1 VDLNKLTLGDKI
13 LGGAGI
19 LLFLDLLLFPWH
31 SVDLGIVS
39 IDRQATESPNGF
51 WGILALLLTIVI
63 VAAIVVRRLTTVKM
77 PDLPIGW
84 NQALFY
90 GAIAV
95 LVVLFIKL
103 IAETSELGFGAWL
116 GLLLAAAM
124 VYGGF
129 VLSKEADGTPGHGH
143 GYGGAAP
150 PPPPPPPQA

>member
-13 LGGAGI
+13 LGAAGI

-31 SVDLGIVS
+31 SVDLGIVT
-39 IDRQATESPNGF
+39 INRQATESPNGF
-51 WGILALLLTIVI
+51 WGVLALLLTIVI
-63 VAAIVVRRLTTVKM
+63 VAAIVLRRLTTVNL
-77 PDLPIGW
+77 PDLPISW

-95 LVVLFIKL
+95 LVLLFIKL
-103 IAETSELGFGAWL
+103 ISETSELGFGAWL

-129 VLSKEADGTPGHGH
+129 VLSKEADGG
-143 GYGGAAP
+143 GYTP
-150 PPPPPPPQA
+150 PPPPMA

>member
-1 VDLNKLTLGDKI
+1 MDLNKLTLGDKI

-31 SVDLGIVS
+31 SVDLGI
-39 IDRQATESPNGF
+39 ITINRQATESPNGF
-51 WGILALLLTIVI
+51 WGVLALLLTIAIVAVI
-63 VAAIVVRRLTTVKM
+63 VLRRLTTVKL
-77 PDLPIGW
+77 PDLPMDW

-95 LVVLFIKL
+95 LVLLFIKL
-103 IAETSELGFGAWL
+103 ISETSELGFGAWL

-129 VLSKEADGTPGHGH
+129 VLSKETEAG
-143 GYGGAAP
+143 GYGDTGFGTP
-150 PPPPPPPQA
+150 PPPPTA

>member
-1 VDLNKLTLGDKI
+1 MDLNKLTMGDKI

-31 SVDLGIVS
+31 SVDLGI
-39 IDRQATESPNGF
+39 ITINRQATESPNGF
-51 WGILALLLTIVI
+51 WGVLALLLTIVI
-63 VAAIVVRRLTTVKM
+63 VAAIVVRRLTAAKL
-77 PDLPIGW
+77 PELPIGW

-95 LVVLFIKL
+95 LILLFIKL
-103 IAETSELGFGAWL
+103 ISETSELGFGAWL

-129 VLSKEADGTPGHGH
+129 VLSKEPDTGVAGPGPL
-143 GYGGAAP
+143 A
-150 PPPPPPPQA
+150 

>member
-1 VDLNKLTLGDKI
+1 MDLNKLTLGDKI

-31 SVDLGIVS
+31 SVDLGIQT
-39 IDRQATESPNGF
+39 INLQATESPNGF
-51 WGILALLLTIVI
+51 WGVLALLLTIVV
-63 VAAIVVRRLTTVKM
+63 VAAIILRRLTSVKL
-77 PDLPIGW
+77 PELPISW

-95 LVVLFIKL
+95 LVLLFIKL
-103 IAETSELGFGAWL
+103 ISETSELGFGAWL

-129 VLSKEADGTPGHGH
+129 VVSKESDGPASGPL
-143 GYGGAAP
+143 A
-150 PPPPPPPQA
+150 